1 MAKKDIVNEK
11 IRENE
16 RKRDQLI
23 NKQLSKLNEK
33 LNPSSFNLNNYM
45 KGTSLTEQ
53 YHDLINQKDKI
64 NATQK
69 RTVNQAYNMIDV
81 EMYKLNKKIDAKI
94 RKMEYDLE
102 NKKEN
107 ILKLTKYY

>member
-33 LNPSSFNLNNYM
+33 LNNN
-45 KGTSLTEQ
+45 
-53 YHDLINQKDKI
+53 
-64 NATQK
+64 
-69 RTVNQAYNMIDV
+69 
-81 EMYKLNKKIDAKI
+81 
-94 RKMEYDLE
+94 
-102 NKKEN
+102 
-107 ILKLTKYY
+107 